1 LYEFRHK
8 CAAIYSVGVHPSG
21 AKLPPSAQR
30 EARHQR
36 GYLTM
41 KKFKFYQF
49 ALALVAAVLIS
60 AAASELNTAT
70 AAPVASATNLQDVVP
85 SNVEDAQWG
94 RRRRGRR
101 WIGPAIALGV
111 VGAAAA
117 AAAANQ
123 GYYGPGPG
131 YYEEPY
137 GYYQAPRQRCWVQTD
152 PVYARGYWTWC

>member
-1 LYEFRHK
+1 
-8 CAAIYSVGVHPSG
+8 
-21 AKLPPSAQR
+21 
-30 EARHQR
+30 
-36 GYLTM
+36 M

-70 AAPVASATNLQDVVP
+70 AAPVASATNLQNAVP
-85 SNVEDAQWG
+85 SNQIDVQRW
-94 RRRRGRR
+94 RRRR

-123 GYYGPGPG
+123 NYYYNNPG
-131 YYEEPY
+131 YYEPAPY

-152 PVYARGYWTWC
+152 PVYNRGYWTWC

>member
-1 LYEFRHK
+1 
-8 CAAIYSVGVHPSG
+8 
-21 AKLPPSAQR
+21 
-30 EARHQR
+30 
-36 GYLTM
+36 M

-70 AAPVASATNLQDVVP
+70 AAPVASAANLQHAVP
-85 SNVEDAQWG
+85 NNVENVWHP
-94 RRRRGRR
+94 RRHRHRSRR

-131 YYEEPY
+131 YYEQPY
-137 GYYQAPRQRCWVQTD
+137 GYYQAPRERCWVQTD
-152 PVYARGYWTWC
+152 PVYNRGYWTWC